1 MALTQPIW
9 SRVDEAQHTDFIIQ
23 LSHGVYPVADRTVVD
38 PETIRVM
45 QSTGVFRFESP
56 GSYPVPDVTDL
67 GPPPA
72 GMSARANAT
81 WMSRHLWQLSYESA
95 QTPGYYVLTR
105 RSPATAWRQ
114 RGRAPGRAV

>member
-81 WMSRHLWQLSYESA
+81 WMSR
-95 QTPGYYVLTR
+95 
-105 RSPATAWRQ
+105 RSWRMNW
-114 RGRAPGRAV
+114 RSCLRARKRPKSVQK